1 MKARETYIGKSLL
14 GDVTI
19 RAEVVGY
26 APLVTLTIT
35 NDGSSFSLYTSEF
48 GAEELAKMLA
58 AAAETIRRERYATQ
72 S

>member
-1 MKARETYIGKSLL
+1 MKARETYIGKALL

-19 RAEVVGY
+19 RAEVGGY
-26 APLVTLTIT
+26 APLVTLTVT
-35 NDGSSFSLYTSEF
+35 NDGSSFSLYTSEV

-58 AAAETIRRERYATQ
+58 AAAETIRRERYAPQ